1 MYLSGLIPIEDI
13 TVSALP
19 RGCKDRLQLLVTPT
33 LGEALVLR
41 ALVATGR
48 DPGPTLL
55 VVAGVHGDEYEG
67 MEAVRQ
73 VFAALDPATMR
84 GSFLGIPVANPL
96 AYAARKRSTP
106 ANVDGLNL
114 ARVFPGDAGGTVT
127 QRLAYHLLGLVERNV
142 CPGDL
147 FVDLHSGTAAVAFA
161 PMVGFRG
168 GNGHGRG
175 ASEEAARHFGI
186 ARLWCIPD
194 GPGPF
199 NAETARR
206 GIPTIGTETTGRAGC
221 DPADVATYVAGLH
234 NLLTYLH
241 IRDNTPAPVRFDGP
255 ARSTLDVISPG
266 DGFYR
271 TSVQLLDHVDRGA
284 HLGDIVDL
292 DGDVVVEVVAP
303 MAGEVWASRATP
315 AVRAG
320 ELIGMIAARPYR
332 ALEDHF
338 GG

>member
-13 TVSALP
+13 AVSTLP
-19 RGCKDRLQLLVTPT
+19 RGCKERFQLLVTPT

-41 ALVATGR
+41 ALAATGR

-73 VFAALDPATMR
+73 VFAAIDPATMR

-96 AYAARKRSTP
+96 AYAARTRTTP

-147 FVDLHSGTAAVAFA
+147 FVDLHSGSADVAFA

-168 GNGHGRG
+168 VNGDGRG

-221 DPADVATYVAGLH
+221 DPADVAAYVAGLH
-234 NLLTYLH
+234 NLLAYLQ
-241 IRDNTPAPVRFDGP
+241 IRDNSSAPIRFDGP
-255 ARSTLDVISPG
+255 ACSTLEVISPG

-271 TSVQLLDHVDRGA
+271 TPVQLLDRVDRGA

-292 DGDVVVEVVAP
+292 DGDVVAEVFAP

-315 AVRAG
+315 AVRTG
-320 ELIGMIAARPYR
+320 ELIGMIAARP
-332 ALEDHF
+332 
-338 GG
+338 